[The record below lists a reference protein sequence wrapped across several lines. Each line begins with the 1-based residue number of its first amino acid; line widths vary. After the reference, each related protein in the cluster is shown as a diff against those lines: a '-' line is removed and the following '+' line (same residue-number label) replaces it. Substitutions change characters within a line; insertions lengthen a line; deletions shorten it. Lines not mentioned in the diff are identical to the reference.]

1 MTMASAITVMCAGA
15 ASAADY
21 PVKPI
26 KLITGFAAG
35 GPSDVGARTVAQKI
49 TEAWGQQVIID
60 IRTGA
65 GGNIA
70 TEMAMKAPPDGYT
83 LLLGVFAHAVNQFL
97 YPNLPFDMKR
107 DFVPVILFSA
117 VGNMLMIHPS
127 IPAHSIKELVAVA
140 MQRPGQLTA
149 GSAGVG
155 TASHLAIELMNVLGG
170 IKVTHVPYKGLA
182 PAHVDVV
189 GGQISML
196 FDSPMAAL
204 PRAKQGRVRVLATT
218 AAKRWYGAPEIPTMA
233 ESGMPGYEVN
243 SWHAVFAPAGTP
255 KDIVQRLNTVI
266 ARGLKSQ
273 DARERLASFGGEP
286 MASSPE
292 EFDAYLT
299 AEMNKWKNV
308 VKDAGMRA
316 E

>member
-1 MTMASAITVMCAGA
+1 MVASLFANA
-15 ASAADY
+15 ALAADY

-26 KLITGFAAG
+26 RVITGFAAG
-35 GPSDVGARTVAQKI
+35 GPSDISARIVAQI
-49 TEAWGQQVIID
+49 LTAAWGQQVIVD

-70 TEMAMKAPPDGYT
+70 TELAMKAPPDGYT

-97 YPNLPFDMKR
+97 YPKLPFDMTR

-117 VGNMLMIHPS
+117 VGNMLIIHPS
-127 IPAHSIKELVAVA
+127 VPAHSVAELVAFA
-140 MQRPGQLTA
+140 KTRPGQLTA

-155 TASHLAIELMNVLGG
+155 TASHFAIELMNMLGG

-196 FDSPMAAL
+196 FDNPLSAL
-204 PRAKQGRVRVLATT
+204 PRARQGRVRVLATT

-233 ESGMPGYEVN
+233 ESGMPGYELN
-243 SWHAVFAPAGTP
+243 SWHAVFAPRGTP
-255 KDIVQRLNTVI
+255 NEIVLRLNAEI
-266 ARGLKSQ
+266 ARGLKAQ
-273 DARERLASFGGEP
+273 DARERLASFGAEP
-286 MASSPE
+286 MATTPE
-292 EFDAYLT
+292 EFGAYLKT
-299 AEMNKWKNV
+299 EMAKWRQV
-308 VKDAGMRA
+308 VKDADLRA